1 MNMVA
6 SHWSASLLVLSA
18 CAAVAVVHLRGL
30 RAVAADARRQGR
42 RCPAG
47 TAGQAIVFYLGVL
60 AVVLALVSPVGYWA
74 QRYIWVRSVQD
85 VLLAMA
91 APGLIVLGAPWLVLA
106 RGVRRGPRRALAGAS
121 APGAGGGTAAAPAA
135 ASGAGRAADPRGRL
149 WLTWPVAVTVAFS
162 VAWWGWHVPALYDAA
177 LRHPGV
183 YAAEVISYLGLGMA
197 FWLQLIGS
205 GPLEPRFPPLRR
217 VMLVIGTIV
226 SSSVLAVGLV
236 FGSWLLYP
244 AYAGPAH
251 RIFSVVADQQVGG
264 AVLWT
269 LSLLPY
275 FIVTVALVSRWL
287 NEEGSEALMADLDR
301 LLKPKT
307 SAWPSRPGLR

>member
-1 MNMVA
+1 M
-6 SHWSASLLVLSA
+6 
-18 CAAVAVVHLRGL
+18 
-30 RAVAADARRQGR
+30 
-42 RCPAG
+42 
-47 TAGQAIVFYLGVL
+47 
-60 AVVLALVSPVGYWA
+60 
-74 QRYIWVRSVQD
+74 
-85 VLLAMA
+85 
-91 APGLIVLGAPWLVLA
+91 
-106 RGVRRGPRRALAGAS
+106 
-121 APGAGGGTAAAPAA
+121 
-135 ASGAGRAADPRGRL
+135 
-149 WLTWPVAVTVAFS
+149 AVTVAFS
-162 VAWWGWHVPALYDAA
+162 VAWWGWHVPVLYDAA

-183 YAAEVISYLGLGMA
+183 YVAEVVSYLGLGMA
-197 FWLQLIGS
+197 FWLQLVGS

-217 VMLVIGTIV
+217 VVLVIGTIV

-264 AVLWT
+264 GVLWT

-287 NEEGSEALMADLDR
+287 NEEGSEALMADLDQ

>member
-6 SHWSASLLVLSA
+6 SHWSASPLVLSA

-30 RAVAADARRQGR
+30 HAVAADARRQGR

-85 VLLAMA
+85 VLLATA

-106 RGVRRGPRRALAGAS
+106 RGVRRGPGWVLAGAS
-121 APGAGGGTAAAPAA
+121 APGVGGGRAAAP
-135 ASGAGRAADPRGRL
+135 GAGRTADPRGRL
-149 WLTWPVAVTVAFS
+149 SLTWPVAVTVAFS

-183 YAAEVISYLGLGMA
+183 YAAEVVSYLGLGMA

-217 VMLVIGTIV
+217 VVLVIGTIV

-264 AVLWT
+264 GVLWA

-287 NEEGSEALMADLDR
+287 NEEGSEALVADLDR